1 MSRRI
6 QYHIETPYAGEKPC
20 GVIEVD
26 DDTAEEQIEEMVR
39 DEFFN
44 QFNYGWCE
52 LAEGEE
58 GDES

>member
-6 QYHIETPYAGEKPC
+6 QYHFDTPYAGEKPR

-26 DDTAEEQIEEMVR
+26 DNTTEEQIEEMVR

-44 QFNYGWCE
+44 LFNYGWTE
-52 LAEGEE
+52 LADGEE
-58 GDES
+58 AEES